1 MAKKEIITS
10 DMYKPNSYKSKRER
24 AANVAPPKVDKVT
37 TGKVVV
43 RDKTPGKRLVDGVT
57 NDLRRYISNAIRDSV
72 IPAAK
77 DTASEVFHS
86 ITDSLIYGDEA
97 PKKGR
102 RRNYSTKIVS
112 GNGRPAR
119 RSQDRSYRSV
129 SSKSV
134 NDFRDVILETKDEAY
149 NVLKGLEELINEY
162 DQASIADFYNL
173 CGITGKFTDHKWGW
187 TDLTGSRVV
196 RAYGG
201 GYEVELPRP
210 EALD

>member
-24 AANVAPPKVDKVT
+24 AANVATPKVDKVT

-57 NDLRRYISNAIRDSV
+57 SDLRRYISNAIRDAV

-97 PKKGR
+97 PRKGR

-119 RSQDRSYRSV
+119 RSPDRSSRSV

-149 NVLKGLEELINEY
+149 NVLKGLEELIDEY

-173 CGITGKFTDHKWGW
+173 LCLFFNYSI
-187 TDLTGSRVV
+187 
-196 RAYGG
+196 
-201 GYEVELPRP
+201 
-210 EALD
+210 

>member
-10 DMYKPNSYKSKRER
+10 DMYKPNSYKSKREE
-24 AANVAPPKVDKVT
+24 AANVATPKVDKVT

-43 RDKTPGKRLVDGVT
+43 RDKTPGKRLVDGIT
-57 NDLRRYISNAIRDSV
+57 SDLRKCISNAIRDAV

-97 PKKGR
+97 PRKGR

-119 RSQDRSYRSV
+119 KSSDRSSRSV

-149 NVLKGLEELINEY
+149 NVLRGLEELIDEY